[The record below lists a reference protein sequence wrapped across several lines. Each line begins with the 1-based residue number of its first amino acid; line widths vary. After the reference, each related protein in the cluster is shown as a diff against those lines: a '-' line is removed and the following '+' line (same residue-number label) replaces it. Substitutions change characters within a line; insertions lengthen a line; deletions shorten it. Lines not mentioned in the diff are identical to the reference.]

1 MVAKSELSGREKIED
16 QSDRRG
22 DRQWN
27 YWPAGQSRE
36 TVNEPQEDTKIENC
50 TDAVYSDVAAP
61 LVDNA
66 CVLSVEERVLPI
78 EVPRHRHSSS
88 ERAKTRMQEAKFEN
102 AVQYR
107 ENSSVYKEAD
117 RAYDDEAASLLN
129 NDVRH

>member
-1 MVAKSELSGREKIED
+1 MVAKYEMPGREKIED

-36 TVNEPQEDTKIENC
+36 TVNEPQEDAQVEKG
-50 TDAVYSDVAAP
+50 TDTVDDGVSAP

-78 EVPRHRHSSS
+78 EVPRHRHSGS